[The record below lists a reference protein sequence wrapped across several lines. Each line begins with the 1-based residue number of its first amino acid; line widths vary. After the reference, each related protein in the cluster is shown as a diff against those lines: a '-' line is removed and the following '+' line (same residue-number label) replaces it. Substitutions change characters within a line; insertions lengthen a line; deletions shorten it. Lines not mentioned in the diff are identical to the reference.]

1 MFKKC
6 FPLLLA
12 SLFSL
17 PAHAA
22 DLAGIPEFID
32 EMVSKHHFNRAEL
45 NQLFIEAQHRPSIID
60 AITRP
65 ATKKPW
71 ADYRAVFVNPQR
83 VKAALAFWQ
92 QHRATLQ
99 RAEQQYGVPQ
109 EIILGIL
116 GVETLYGTNMGSYR
130 VLDAL
135 TTLAFDYPKRA
146 PFFRSELENYLLLTR
161 ELHLDRLDLKGSYAG
176 AIGIPQFMPSSY
188 RKYAIDF
195 NGNHQTDLRNEAED
209 AIGSVAHY
217 LKGYGWQATEAIA
230 IRAQVENHIPNEH
243 IEQKTVQTLVQWAK
257 QGVHAN
263 EAVAFNRSAR
273 VMRFT
278 LPEGN
283 QFWLAFKNFDVITR
297 YNTSD
302 YYSLAVFE
310 LAEAIRIAMT
320 QQQPSN

>member
-1 MFKKC
+1 MKKLIPFFAAC
-6 FPLLLA
+6 TL
-12 SLFSL
+12 SLSV
-17 PAHAA
+17 HAA
-22 DLAGIPEFID
+22 DLPGIPEFID
-32 EMVSKHHFNRAEL
+32 EMVAKHHFNRAEL
-45 NQLFIEAQHRPSIID
+45 SQLFVEAQHRPSIID

-71 ADYRAVFVNPQR
+71 GEYRAVFVNPQR

-92 QHRATLQ
+92 QHRVALQ

-116 GVETLYGTNMGSYR
+116 GVETLYGKNMGNYR

-161 ELHLDRLDLKGSYAG
+161 DLQLDRLDLKGSYAG

-188 RKYAIDF
+188 RKYAVDF
-195 NGNHQTDLRNEAED
+195 NDNHKTDLRNEAED
-209 AIGSVAHY
+209 AIGSVANY
-217 LKGYGWQATEAIA
+217 LHGYGWQANEAVA
-230 IRAQVENHIPNEH
+230 IRAQVENAIPNDL
-243 IEQKTVQTLVQWAK
+243 IENKTVQSLVVWAK
-257 QGVHAN
+257 QGVHSN
-263 EAVAFNRSAR
+263 EAVAFNRTAR

-278 LPEGN
+278 MPDSY
-283 QFWLAFKNFDVITR
+283 QFWLGFNNFDVITR

-302 YYSLAVFE
+302 YYALSVFE
-310 LAEAIRIAMT
+310 LAEAIRVEAGR
-320 QQQPSN
+320 

>member
-1 MFKKC
+1 MKKLL
-6 FPLLLA
+6 PLLVA
-12 SLFSL
+12 CSLSL
-17 PAHAA
+17 PTHAA

-32 EMVSKHHFNRAEL
+32 EMVAKHHFRRAEL
-45 NQLFIEAQHRPSIID
+45 TTLFTEAQHRPAIID

-71 ADYRAVFVNPQR
+71 SEYRAVFVNPQR

-92 QHRATLQ
+92 QHRTTLQ

-116 GVETLYGTNMGSYR
+116 GVETLYGKNMGNYR

-161 ELHLDRLDLKGSYAG
+161 DLQLDRLDLKGSYAG

-188 RKYAIDF
+188 RKYAVDF
-195 NGNHQTDLRNEAED
+195 NGNQQTDLRNEPED
-209 AIGSVAHY
+209 AIGSVANY
-217 LKGYGWQATEAIA
+217 LSSFGWQANEAVA
-230 IRAQVENHIPNEH
+230 IRAQVENSVPNDL
-243 IEQKTVQTLVQWAK
+243 IDNKTKQTLVLWAK

-263 EAVAFNRSAR
+263 EAVAFNRTAR
-273 VMRFT
+273 VMRFA

-283 QFWLAFKNFDVITR
+283 QFWLAFNNFDVITR

-302 YYSLAVFE
+302 YYALSVFE
-310 LAEAIRIAMT
+310 LAEAIREGM
-320 QQQPSN
+320 

>member
-1 MFKKC
+1 MKKL
-6 FPLLLA
+6 FPLLVACTL
-12 SLFSL
+12 SL
-17 PAHAA
+17 PTHAA

-32 EMVSKHHFNRAEL
+32 EMVAKHHFRRAEL
-45 NQLFIEAQHRPSIID
+45 TTLFTEAQHRPAIID
-60 AITRP
+60 AIARP

-71 ADYRAVFVNPQR
+71 GEYRAVFVNPQR

-116 GVETLYGTNMGSYR
+116 GVETLYGKNMGNYR

-161 ELHLDRLDLKGSYAG
+161 DLQLDRLDLKGSYAG

-188 RKYAIDF
+188 RKYAVDF
-195 NGNHQTDLRNEAED
+195 NDNHITDLRNEPED
-209 AIGSVAHY
+209 AIGSVANY
-217 LKGYGWQATEAIA
+217 LSSFGWQANEAVA
-230 IRAQVENHIPNEH
+230 IRAQVENSVPNDL
-243 IEQKTVQTLVQWAK
+243 IDNKTKQTLVQWAK
-257 QGVHAN
+257 QGVHAH
-263 EAVAFNRSAR
+263 EAVAFNRTAR
-273 VMRFT
+273 VMRFA

-283 QFWLAFKNFDVITR
+283 QFWLAFNNFDVITR

-302 YYSLAVFE
+302 YYALSVFE
-310 LAEAIRIAMT
+310 LAEAIREGM
-320 QQQPSN
+320 